1 MIGVRENAASYG
13 PKSSMVLSEARRK
26 AWVRGSG
33 QVSDDVC
40 WQRQRSRLG
49 DCKVSRLG
57 PRSPRKEKMMAKRR
71 EKRECRAVVLEPDAS
86 NPGSKRFGSLPG
98 QRALLEERSWPE
110 ERCLRLP
117 VDSVSALSWIAESQ
131 LPPTHGHLCGAFS
144 MEASGESAADGLRA
158 HPAYAEVAQPDESAD
173 PSRTERHH
181 RSEWASD
188 SGCDPR

>member
-71 EKRECRAVVLEPDAS
+71 EKRECRAVVLEPDAAGVDIGAEEIYVAVPPDRDEES
-86 NPGSKRFGSLPG
+86 VRMFSTFTCDLHALADWLVQCRIRTVAMESTGVYWIPLFQILEARGLEVYLVNAPCRDRFP
-98 QRALLEERSWPE
+98 
-110 ERCLRLP
+110 P
-117 VDSVSALSWIAESQ
+117 V
-131 LPPTHGHLCGAFS
+131 
-144 MEASGESAADGLRA
+144 
-158 HPAYAEVAQPDESAD
+158 
-173 PSRTERHH
+173 
-181 RSEWASD
+181 
-188 SGCDPR
+188 